1 MSAIEVYGLSKR
13 YRRGAI
19 GARSLR
25 EELELFWSR
34 RRGHNPQILTDEFY
48 ALKDV
53 TFTVPTGSVCGIIG
67 RNGSGKT
74 TLLKVL
80 SSITL
85 PDSGEAVL
93 RGRLGSL
100 LEVGAGFHPEL
111 DGIENIYLNGAI
123 LGMSKTE
130 ITSKLDQIIDFA
142 DIGAVLD
149 TPVKRYSSGMYVRLA
164 FAIAAHLEPD
174 ILIIDEVL
182 AVGDAEFQRKSLGK
196 LKNTAGEGRTVLF
209 VSHNMA
215 MVRQLCN
222 MAVHLEH
229 GKLKQV
235 GEASSVIDAYLA
247 DANPRDVSPERIGT
261 EALWAEL
268 RIVEAGSE
276 IVSGHLKF
284 GGDYDFVLRLG
295 ANQPFRRG
303 VVRIQVFDQEGGLIS
318 SLESLA
324 EGVDQ
329 FDIVGTIDVVFK
341 VRSLGL
347 LPGTYSAGAALFAWG
362 EEQPALSIDGLL
374 RFDVVPATVNDAYW
388 PYQREHGIVRLAH
401 SAELR
406 LRSSRREPNG
416 AGSDLN

>member
-1 MSAIEVYGLSKR
+1 MSSMSAMPAIEIRGLSKR

-25 EELELFWSR
+25 EELELFWNR
-34 RRGHNPQILTDEFY
+34 RRGDPPQILTDEFY

-53 TFTVPTGSVCGIIG
+53 TFSVPTGSVCGIVG

-130 ITSKLDQIIDFA
+130 IASKLDQIIDFA

-235 GEASSVIDAYLA
+235 GDASSVIDAYLA
-247 DANPRDVSPERIGT
+247 DANPRDVSPGRIGT

-295 ANQPFRRG
+295 ANQPFHRG

-406 LRSSRREPNG
+406 LRS
-416 AGSDLN
+416 

>member
-1 MSAIEVYGLSKR
+1 MPAIEIRGLSKR

-34 RRGHNPQILTDEFY
+34 RRGHNRQILPDEFY

-53 TFTVPTGSVCGIIG
+53 TFSVPAGSICGIIG

-74 TLLKVL
+74 TLLKL
-80 SSITL
+80 LASITL
-85 PDSGEAVL
+85 PESGEAIL
-93 RGRLGSL
+93 RGRIGSL

-111 DGIENIYLNGAI
+111 NGIENIYLNGAI

-130 ITSKLDQIIDFA
+130 ISSKLQQIIDFA
-142 DIGAVLD
+142 DIGAVLE

-196 LKNTAGEGRTVLF
+196 MKNAADDGRTVLF

-215 MVRQLCN
+215 MVRQLCD

-229 GKLKQV
+229 GRLKQV

-247 DANPRDVSPERIGT
+247 DAVPRNTSPERIGT
-261 EALWAEL
+261 EALWADL
-268 RIVEAGSE
+268 KILEAGSE
-276 IVSGHLKF
+276 TTTGHLKF
-284 GGDYDFVLRLG
+284 GGDYDFLLRLG
-295 ANQPFRRG
+295 AKEPFRRG
-303 VVRIQVFDQEGGLIS
+303 VASIQVFDQEGGLIS
-318 SLESLA
+318 SLQSLA

-347 LPGTYSAGAALFAWG
+347 LPGTYTAGVALFSWGEDRAALSADDF
-362 EEQPALSIDGLL
+362 LT
-374 RFDVVPATVNDAYW
+374 FDVIPATVNDAYW
-388 PYQREHGIVRLAH
+388 TYDREQGIVRLAH

-406 LRSSRREPNG
+406 VRS
-416 AGSDLN
+416 

>member
-1 MSAIEVYGLSKR
+1 MSAIEIRGLSKR

-34 RRGHNPQILTDEFY
+34 RRGHNRQILPDEFY

-53 TFTVPTGSVCGIIG
+53 TFSVPAGSICGIIG

-74 TLLKVL
+74 TLLKL
-80 SSITL
+80 LASITL
-85 PDSGEAVL
+85 PESGEAIL
-93 RGRLGSL
+93 RGRIGSL

-111 DGIENIYLNGAI
+111 NGIENIYLNGAI

-130 ITSKLDQIIDFA
+130 ISSKLQQIIDFA
-142 DIGAVLD
+142 DIGAVLE

-196 LKNTAGEGRTVLF
+196 MKNAADEGRTVLF

-215 MVRQLCN
+215 MVRQLCD

-229 GKLKQV
+229 GRLKQV

-247 DANPRDVSPERIGT
+247 DAVPRNISPERIGT
-261 EALWAEL
+261 EALWADL
-268 RIVEAGSE
+268 KILEAGSE
-276 IVSGHLKF
+276 TTSGHLKF
-284 GGDYDFVLRLG
+284 GGDYDFLLRLG
-295 ANQPFRRG
+295 AKEPFRRG
-303 VVRIQVFDQEGGLIS
+303 VATIQVFDQEGGLIS

-347 LPGTYSAGAALFAWG
+347 LPGTYTAGVALFSWGEDRAALSAGDCLT
-362 EEQPALSIDGLL
+362 
-374 RFDVVPATVNDAYW
+374 FDVIPATVNDAYW
-388 PYQREHGIVRLAH
+388 TYDREHGIVRLAH

-406 LRSSRREPNG
+406 VRS
-416 AGSDLN
+416 

>member
-1 MSAIEVYGLSKR
+1 MSAIEIRGLSKR

-34 RRGHNPQILTDEFY
+34 RRGHNRQILTDEFY

-53 TFTVPTGSVCGIIG
+53 TFSVPTGSVCGIVG

-80 SSITL
+80 ASITL
-85 PDSGEAVL
+85 PESGEAIL
-93 RGRLGSL
+93 RGRIGSL

-111 DGIENIYLNGAI
+111 NGIENIYLNGAI

-142 DIGAVLD
+142 DIGAVLE

-174 ILIIDEVL
+174 ILIVDEVL

-196 LKNTAGEGRTVLF
+196 MKYAADEGRTVLF

-215 MVRQLCN
+215 MVRQLCT

-235 GEASSVIDAYLA
+235 GDVSSVIDAYLA
-247 DANPRDVSPERIGT
+247 DAVPRNASPERIGT
-261 EALWAEL
+261 EGLWADL
-268 RIVEAGSE
+268 RILEAGSE
-276 IVSGHLKF
+276 NVSGHLKF
-284 GGDYDFVLRLG
+284 GGDYDFILRLG
-295 ANQPFRRG
+295 AKEPFHRG
-303 VVRIQVFDQEGGLIS
+303 VASIQVFDQEGGLIS

-347 LPGTYSAGAALFAWG
+347 LPGTYSAGIALFAWG
-362 EEQPALSIDGLL
+362 EEHPTLSAEGFLS
-374 RFDVVPATVNDAYW
+374 FDVIPATVNDAYW
-388 PYQREHGIVRLAH
+388 PYLREHGIVRLAH

-406 LRSSRREPNG
+406 VRN
-416 AGSDLN
+416 

>member
-1 MSAIEVYGLSKR
+1 MSAIEIRGLSKR

-34 RRGHNPQILTDEFY
+34 RRGHNRQILPDEFY

-53 TFTVPTGSVCGIIG
+53 TFSVPAGSICGIIG

-74 TLLKVL
+74 TLLKL
-80 SSITL
+80 LASITL
-85 PDSGEAVL
+85 PESGEAIL
-93 RGRLGSL
+93 RGRIGSL

-111 DGIENIYLNGAI
+111 NGIENIYLNGAI

-142 DIGAVLD
+142 DIGAVLE

-182 AVGDAEFQRKSLGK
+182 AIGDAEFQRKSLGRMK
-196 LKNTAGEGRTVLF
+196 YAADEGRTVLF

-222 MAVHLEH
+222 MAVYLEH

-235 GEASSVIDAYLA
+235 GDVSSVIDAYLA
-247 DANPRDVSPERIGT
+247 DVVPRNASPERIGT
-261 EALWAEL
+261 EALWADL
-268 RIVEAGSE
+268 RILEAASE
-276 IVSGHLKF
+276 NVSGHLKF
-284 GGDYDFVLRLG
+284 GGDYDFILQLG
-295 ANQPFRRG
+295 AKEPFHRG
-303 VVRIQVFDQEGGLIS
+303 VAKIQIFDQEGGLIS

-347 LPGTYSAGAALFAWG
+347 LPGTYSAGIALFAWG
-362 EEQPALSIDGLL
+362 EEHPTLSAEGFLS
-374 RFDVVPATVNDAYW
+374 FDVIPATVNDAYW
-388 PYQREHGIVRLAH
+388 PYLREHGIVRLAH

-406 LRSSRREPNG
+406 IRN
-416 AGSDLN
+416 

>member
-1 MSAIEVYGLSKR
+1 MAVMSAIEVRGLSKR

-25 EELELFWSR
+25 EELEAFLSR
-34 RRGHNPQILTDEFY
+34 RRGHQPQISTDEFY

-53 TFTVPTGSVCGIIG
+53 TFSVPSGRVCGIIG

-80 SSITL
+80 TSITV
-85 PDSGEAVL
+85 PEAGEAIL
-93 RGRLGSL
+93 RGRIGSL

-123 LGMSKTE
+123 LGMSKAE
-130 ITSKLDQIIDFA
+130 ITSKLDQIIEFA
-142 DIGAVLD
+142 DIGAVLE

-174 ILIIDEVL
+174 ILMIDEVL
-182 AVGDAEFQRKSLGK
+182 AVGDAVFQRKSLSK
-196 LKNTAGEGRTVLF
+196 MKNVAGEGRTVLF

-215 MVRQLCN
+215 MVRQLCD
-222 MAVHLEH
+222 MAVYLEN
-229 GKLKQV
+229 GFLKEV
-235 GEASSVIDAYLA
+235 GEASSVIESYLA
-247 DANPRDVSPERIGT
+247 VATPRHAKPDRIGT
-261 EALWAEL
+261 EELWAQL
-268 RIVEAGSE
+268 RILEAGSDT
-276 IVSGHLKF
+276 VSDYLKF

-295 ANQPFRRG
+295 AKKPFRRS
-303 VVRIQVFDQEGGLIS
+303 VARIQIFDQEGRLIS
-318 SLESLA
+318 SLQSLA

-329 FDIVGTIDVVFK
+329 FDIVETTELVFN

-347 LPGTYSAGAALFAWG
+347 LPGTYNAGIALFSWGEDQAALSRDSV
-362 EEQPALSIDGLL
+362 LS
-374 RFDVVPATVNDAYW
+374 FDVIAATVNDAYW

-401 SAELR
+401 SAEIR
-406 LRSSRREPNG
+406 GRN
-416 AGSDLN
+416 

>member
-1 MSAIEVYGLSKR
+1 MSAIEIRGLSKR

-25 EELELFWSR
+25 EELELFWNR
-34 RRGHNPQILTDEFY
+34 RRGHNRQISTDEFY

-53 TFTVPTGSVCGIIG
+53 TFSVPTGSVCGIVG

-85 PDSGEAVL
+85 PESGEAIL
-93 RGRLGSL
+93 RGRIGSL

-142 DIGAVLD
+142 DIGAVLE

-182 AVGDAEFQRKSLGK
+182 AIGDAEFQRKSLGK
-196 LKNTAGEGRTVLF
+196 LKNAAGEGRTVLF

-235 GEASSVIDAYLA
+235 GEASAVIDAYLV
-247 DANPRDVSPERIGT
+247 DAIPRDVSPERIGT

-284 GGDYDFVLRLG
+284 GGDYDFMLRLG
-295 ANQPFRRG
+295 AKEPFRRG

-329 FDIVGTIDVVFK
+329 FDIVGTVDVVFK

-347 LPGTYSAGAALFAWG
+347 LPGTYSAGAALYAWG
-362 EEQPALSIDGLL
+362 EEHPALSIDSLL
-374 RFDVVPATVNDAYW
+374 SFDVIPATVNDAYW

-406 LRSSRREPNG
+406 VRSSRGEAN
-416 AGSDLN
+416 